1 MTDESSIVLNIET
14 VDDKQPVSA
23 RPSLLIAYQ
32 ENLWVTLLAFTVVL
46 IGR

>member
-1 MTDESSIVLNIET
+1 MTDESSIVLYIET

-32 ENLWVTLLAFTVVL
+32 ENLWVTLAFTVVL